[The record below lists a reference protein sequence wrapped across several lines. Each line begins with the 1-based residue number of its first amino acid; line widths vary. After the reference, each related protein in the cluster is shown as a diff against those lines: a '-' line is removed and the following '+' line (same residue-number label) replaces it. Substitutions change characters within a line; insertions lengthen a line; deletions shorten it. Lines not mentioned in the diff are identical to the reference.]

1 MFAVAA
7 TISNDDLLKE
17 SEAALVRGDHEAM
30 RALLEKMSG
39 DATESERE
47 KRDALLKRIAVDRVQ
62 VLALL
67 VAFLFFLAIAYKYV
81 L

>member
-1 MFAVAA
+1 MAA

-17 SEAALVRGDHEAM
+17 SEAALLRGDHETM
-30 RALLEKMSG
+30 RALLEKMSE

-47 KRDALLKRIAVDRVQ
+47 KRDALLKRISVDRVQ
-62 VLALL
+62 VVTLV

-81 L
+81 F